1 MSVTPNPGMTP
12 NAPQQDVEGNDVNVV
27 EKNIEQPNPATKSV
41 DKVLTPTTIKT
52 KEQEADAINRRSA
65 EAERL
70 LNK

>member
-1 MSVTPNPGMTP
+1 MSVTPKPGMTP
-12 NAPQQDVEGNDVNVV
+12 NAPQKDVEGNNVDVV
-27 EKNIEQPNPATKSV
+27 EKDIEQPNPATKDV

-52 KEQEADAINRRSA
+52 KEQEADEINQRSA

>member
-12 NAPQQDVEGNDVNVV
+12 NAPQKDVEGNDVNVV
-27 EKNIEQPNPATKSV
+27 HKDIAQPDPATKGV

-52 KEQEADAINRRSA
+52 KEQEADEINKRAA